1 MTRSCRLDR
10 GGESLAASWE
20 LTADTLLL
28 SPAGRPPESWPLA
41 EARSVGWEEWS
52 VRLGVGTDEVV
63 LSRLGAEADGLVS
76 ALRRA
81 WPPLRAAALR
91 VAGDD
96 APRRFSGSVATPDHP
111 EPTPAEVLVW
121 PEAVVVAPRG
131 RDLEPLPLAHV
142 ADVAEDGDAWTVT
155 ARLWDESVWT
165 FSRLAGD
172 TTRLAES
179 LAAARAVLA
188 ATANEAL
195 AASLPGLDPAL
206 RASLAAHWPPGR
218 LLSPS
223 ALESL
228 APGFGRTLAASWLPS
243 LPRWREGELLLG
255 GLGSPEVLLGYRVGP
270 QRGDSE
276 AQEPAE
282 PALPPADG
290 TFGVIADAAP
300 DDGGTL
306 AGADLWIVVRL
317 PGGWLV
323 EDLGVP
329 DVATYV
335 LTGGPELAPALAFW
349 LAATRLPREVVYLGV
364 EALTG
369 ERAPLAPAARD
380 LAPLVALRQAF
391 SRRVIH
397 RGFPAWSETIRE
409 LCAKGV

>member
-1 MTRSCRLDR
+1 MTRSCRLER
-10 GGESLAASWE
+10 GGESVAASWE

-28 SPAGRPPESWPLA
+28 SPERRPPEALPLA
-41 EARSVGWEEWS
+41 EVRSVGWDEWS
-52 VRLGVGTDEVV
+52 VRLGVGSAEIV
-63 LSRLGAEADGLVS
+63 LARLGAEADGLVS

-81 WPPLRAAALR
+81 WSPLRAAALR
-91 VAGDD
+91 IAGED
-96 APRRFSGSVATPDHP
+96 APQRFAGSVATPEHP

-121 PEAVVVAPRG
+121 PQAVVVAPGG
-131 RDLEPLPLAHV
+131 RDLQVLPLAHV
-142 ADVAEDGDAWTVT
+142 AEVTEDGDAWTVT
-155 ARLWDESVWT
+155 VQQWVGPART

-172 TTRLAES
+172 TTRLVEA
-179 LAAARAVLA
+179 LGAARAALA

-206 RASLAAHWPPGR
+206 RATLAAHWPPGR

-223 ALESL
+223 ALEAV

-243 LPRWREGELLLG
+243 LPRRREGELLLFASG
-255 GLGSPEVLLGYRVGP
+255 APEVLLGYRIGS
-270 QRGDSE
+270 QSGDGE
-276 AQEPAE
+276 AQEAAE

-290 TFGVIADAAP
+290 TFGVIADTAS
-300 DDGGTL
+300 DEGGTL
-306 AGADLWIVVRL
+306 AGADLWVAVRL

-364 EALTG
+364 DALTG

-397 RGFPAWSETIRE
+397 RGFPAWSQTVWDLIAR
-409 LCAKGV
+409 GV